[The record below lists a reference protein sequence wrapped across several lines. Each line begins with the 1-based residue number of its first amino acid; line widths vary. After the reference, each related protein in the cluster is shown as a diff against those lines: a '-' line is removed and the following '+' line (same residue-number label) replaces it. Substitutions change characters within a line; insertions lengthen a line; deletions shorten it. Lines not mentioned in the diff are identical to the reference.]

1 MALQTG
7 AFPGQTGV
15 PPKQI
20 SGREITRQI
29 LKGGVI
35 TIHFVMND
43 QDLENVVHWN
53 SLGAKSA
60 KARRH
65 ESHSCAVSGDS
76 KYTFLIPA

>member
-1 MALQTG
+1 MKRDTSLKVLQ
-7 AFPGQTGV
+7 AAV
-15 PPKQI
+15 
-20 SGREITRQI
+20 QI
-29 LKGGVI
+29 L
-35 TIHFVMND
+35 D
-43 QDLENVVHWN
+43 NVVHWN